1 MAHVTIK
8 QLRYFDALAR
18 ELHFGRAAEACA
30 VTQPALSMQIHELE
44 ETLGLMLVER
54 TRSGVQLTTKGREIA
69 ARATRV
75 LGDVRDLVTFAHHA
89 SSVLAGTLR
98 LGVIPSIAP
107 YMLPPLLPLLR
118 DAYPELELHVRETTT
133 SVLTDELIDGKLD
146 VILLALPIKHPDLVE
161 MELFKDRFFL
171 AMPESKKL
179 SGRIRATADH
189 VEGERLLLLEEGHC
203 LRDQALT
210 YCNLQHVDQFNT
222 FGASSLSTIVE
233 MVSANLGLTL
243 LPELSL
249 GVETRG
255 RDLALAKF
263 ADPEP
268 FRQIGLVWRKTSPRD
283 EDFKELG
290 RLVLKAWSDG
300 PQPVAKSIISGSQS
314 KSRPKRK
321 KSEKSKA
328 ALAKS

>member
-1 MAHVTIK
+1 MAQITFK
-8 QLRYFDALAR
+8 QLKYFDALAR

-69 ARATRV
+69 DRAARV
-75 LGDVRDLVTFAHHA
+75 LGDVRDLVTYAHHS
-89 SSVLAGTLR
+89 SSVLSGTLR
-98 LGVIPSIAP
+98 LGVIPSVAP
-107 YMLPPLLPLLR
+107 YMLPPLLPLLHA
-118 DAYPELELHVRETTT
+118 AYPELELHVRETQTA
-133 SVLTDELIDGKLD
+133 VLTEELIEGKLD
-146 VILLALPIKHPDLVE
+146 IILLALPIKHPDLVE
-161 MELFKDRFFL
+161 MELFKDRFVL
-171 AMPESKKL
+171 AMPQDKKL
-179 SGRIRATADH
+179 SGKVRVTPDY

-203 LRDQALT
+203 LRDQALA
-210 YCNLQHVDQFNT
+210 YCSLQHVDQFNT

-243 LPELSL
+243 LPELCL

-268 FRQIGLVWRKTSPRD
+268 FRTIGLVWRKTSPRD

-290 RLVLKAWSDG
+290 RLVSQAWTKGPKPKAKTI
-300 PQPVAKSIISGSQS
+300 VASGSTPRRS
-314 KSRPKRK
+314 KRK
-321 KSEKSKA
+321 KTEKV
-328 ALAKS
+328 